1 MKIIVASDIHG
12 SYYYTKKFVN
22 ILEKENPDQIIL
34 LGDVFYHG
42 PRNKL
47 PKGYNPMEVSKS
59 LNKLANILKCTKG
72 NCDAEVD
79 QMIADF
85 KFEDKIELTI
95 SKKKFLFVHG
105 HNLDFENLPENY
117 DFIFGGHTHVN
128 SIKNYDKTTY
138 INPGSLSIPKE
149 NTKSSYAV
157 IDDKT
162 ISIFDIKGNL
172 IQTTSIN

>member
-12 SYYYTKKFVN
+12 SNYYTKKFVK

-47 PKGYNPMEVSKS
+47 PKNYNPMEVANH
-59 LNKLANILKCTKG
+59 LNKYANILKCTKG
-72 NCDAEVD
+72 NCDADVD
-79 QMIADF
+79 QMISDF
-85 KFEDKIELTI
+85 KFEDKIEMTI
-95 SKKKFLFVHG
+95 SNKKFLFVHG
-105 HNLDFENLPENY
+105 HELDFENLPAGF
-117 DFIFGGHTHVN
+117 DFVFGGHTHIS
-128 SIKNYDKTTY
+128 SIKKIGKTTY
-138 INPGSLSIPKE
+138 VNPGSLSIPKE

-162 ISIFDIKGNL
+162 ITIFDIKGKL
-172 IQTTSIN
+172 VGFTSIN

>member
-12 SYYYTKKFVN
+12 SNYYTKKFVK

-47 PKGYNPMEVSKS
+47 PKNYNPMEVANH
-59 LNKLANILKCTKG
+59 LNKYANILKCTKG
-72 NCDAEVD
+72 NCDADVD
-79 QMIADF
+79 QMISDF
-85 KFEDKIELTI
+85 KFEDKIEMTI
-95 SKKKFLFVHG
+95 SNKKFLFVHG
-105 HNLDFENLPENY
+105 HELDFENLPTGF
-117 DFIFGGHTHVN
+117 DFVFGGHTHIS
-128 SIKNYDKTTY
+128 SIKKIGKTTY
-138 INPGSLSIPKE
+138 VNPGSLSIPKE

-162 ISIFDIKGNL
+162 ITIFDIKGKL
-172 IQTTSIN
+172 VGFTSIN

>member
-12 SYYYTKKFVN
+12 SNYYTKKLVD
-22 ILEKENPDQIIL
+22 IIEKEKPEQVIL

-47 PKGYNPMEVSKS
+47 PKNYNPMKVAEN
-59 LNKLANILKCTKG
+59 LNKFADILKCTKG

-79 QMIADF
+79 QMISSF
-85 KFEDKIELTI
+85 KFEDKIEMTI
-95 SKKKFLFVHG
+95 SGKKFLFTHG
-105 HNLDFENLPENY
+105 HNLDFENMPKGFN
-117 DFIFGGHTHVN
+117 FVFGGHTHVS
-128 SIKNYDKTTY
+128 SIKNLGSVTY
-138 INPGSLSIPKE
+138 VNPGSLSIPKE

-162 ISIFDIKGNL
+162 ISIYDIKGKL
-172 IQTTSIN
+172 VGFTSIA